1 MVFTKSGMNL
11 SGLNNLTNLNIT
23 TSFVPADIINNSVT
37 TMNTDVGI
45 WALGLIFACIYVLIF
60 WALGETSPLA
70 KFRYSYMRASL
81 LAICIINLVSITMIS
96 IGFVWS
102 FRLVAIFVILNIINT
117 ILVLALDN

>member
-11 SGLNNLTNLNIT
+11 TVLNNLTNLNIT
-23 TSFVPADIINNSVT
+23 TSFVPSDIINNSVS
-37 TMNTDVGI
+37 TMNTDAGI
-45 WALGLIFACIYVLIF
+45 WAFGIIFAVIYLLIL
-60 WALGETSPLA
+60 WALSENSPLA

-81 LAICIINLVSITMIS
+81 LAICIVNLISITMIS

-102 FRLVAIFVILNIINT
+102 FRLVAIFIILNILNT